1 MYLKFPKHISLQN
14 QANFFLNILAQVFK
28 FTILWN
34 QRQRVYIILI
44 AAVYFSRRM
53 TDECQDKT
61 YFMSIINITNPVIIT
76 RKKSDQSKTCCGQLQ
91 KLLKDYQFAN
101 LPRPPHLDKAFAE
114 AQTKTYE
121 KTTTCWV
128 LADTVFFSK
137 RCRTFQMKEE
147 LYLSIKTQLCL

>member
-14 QANFFLNILAQVFK
+14 QAYFFLNILAQVFK

-53 TDECQDKT
+53 TDECQDIT

-76 RKKSDQSKTCCGQLQ
+76 RKKSDQSKTCYGQLQ
-91 KLLKDYQFAN
+91 NYSKITNLPTFLGLHTQIKHLLKH
-101 LPRPPHLDKAFAE
+101 RPKH
-114 AQTKTYE
+114 TKKQQHAGSSQILY
-121 KTTTCWV
+121 
-128 LADTVFFSK
+128 FSQK
-137 RCRTFQMKEE
+137 GAGRFR
-147 LYLSIKTQLCL
+147 